1 MGMLLI
7 LSLILHTRAHV
18 LLLFM
23 MMNLDA
29 RCLDSMVYA
38 YFIFLF
44 LLFLLLSLSFI
55 IMTLI
60 QIHHITDNNGH
71 NKRS

>member
-7 LSLILHTRAHV
+7 LSLILHARAHV

-38 YFIFLF
+38 YFIFLLL
-44 LLFLLLSLSFI
+44 LLFFVVSLL
-55 IMTLI
+55 
-60 QIHHITDNNGH
+60 H
-71 NKRS
+71 NYDLLP